1 MATAI
6 GKPTT
11 TSKSNNNKLETLVKC
26 PICLDYYEDPRLL
39 QCSHTFCFKCILQL
53 VEKNG
58 GYYATCPLRDNTI
71 LRRHTIDQLPINRAV
86 QDMVDHLKKEE
97 QQQEEVS
104 TYSSKFKQLATK
116 CDECNGVIAEF
127 YCDTCK
133 KHFCTA
139 CLKQKHSLAEFETHK
154 IIVHI
159 NEKLSPLCKE
169 HAEEK
174 LKYWCTGCKLLVCSD
189 CLLFQHKHHS
199 FIPMQEIV
207 QQTKIKFGSS
217 LDQLDQMKQNLTDL
231 STKTTE
237 AQNTHY
243 RAHVVTR
250 KEIEQTIAAL
260 QNMLETRKEQLIN
273 QLTTRDA
280 EQQEI
285 IRRQRNDIDEQ
296 LKTVS
301 VRELLIKQ
309 ILSTGNSIQI
319 LNTKDD
325 LLTYNELHNEQY
337 EQLMEGCVYDISGFV
352 HIKTRS
358 DIKQKILQAGNIS
371 SQAFLADSHGIR
383 GLITL
388 SLPTINISDQHSL
401 QIENYAHGYRF
412 LLANGQKTFKL
423 KSLRINGSISNELHV
438 YILDYNDVL
447 VYKQTARVINDVW
460 TTLKWS
466 CVSLT
471 TSIELQNNYYLFV
484 WSNSPRESSKSKGR
498 PSYLSYKNG
507 NHNLRAVNDHI
518 SVRSKR
524 SLMTTISDS
533 DLQIGTKFNVVYDAF
548 LTNEKNNEWI
558 PSIDMILELDE

>member
-1 MATAI
+1 
-6 GKPTT
+6 
-11 TSKSNNNKLETLVKC
+11 
-26 PICLDYYEDPRLL
+26 
-39 QCSHTFCFKCILQL
+39 
-53 VEKNG
+53 
-58 GYYATCPLRDNTI
+58 
-71 LRRHTIDQLPINRAV
+71 
-86 QDMVDHLKKEE
+86 
-97 QQQEEVS
+97 
-104 TYSSKFKQLATK
+104 
-116 CDECNGVIAEF
+116 
-127 YCDTCK
+127 
-133 KHFCTA
+133 
-139 CLKQKHSLAEFETHK
+139 
-154 IIVHI
+154 
-159 NEKLSPLCKE
+159 
-169 HAEEK
+169 
-174 LKYWCTGCKLLVCSD
+174 
-189 CLLFQHKHHS
+189 
-199 FIPMQEIV
+199 
-207 QQTKIKFGSS
+207 
-217 LDQLDQMKQNLTDL
+217 
-231 STKTTE
+231 
-237 AQNTHY
+237 
-243 RAHVVTR
+243 
-250 KEIEQTIAAL
+250 
-260 QNMLETRKEQLIN
+260 
-273 QLTTRDA
+273 
-280 EQQEI
+280 
-285 IRRQRNDIDEQ
+285 
-296 LKTVS
+296 
-301 VRELLIKQ
+301 
-309 ILSTGNSIQI
+309 

-352 HIKTRS
+352 HIETRS

-447 VYKQTARVINDVW
+447 VYKQTARVINV
-460 TTLKWS
+460 
-466 CVSLT
+466 
-471 TSIELQNNYYLFV
+471 IELQNNYYLFV